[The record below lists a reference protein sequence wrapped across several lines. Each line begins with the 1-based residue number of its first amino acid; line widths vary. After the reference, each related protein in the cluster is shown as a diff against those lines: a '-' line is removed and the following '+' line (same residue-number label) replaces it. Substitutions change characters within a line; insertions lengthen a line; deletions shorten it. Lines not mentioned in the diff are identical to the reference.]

1 MGLQPRDFSNSG
13 PGGMKPHGFAVVQEK
28 GTLPT
33 IRSREL
39 GNGLRAAMRASGMG
53 VRDLARRLGWAH
65 PYVSHL
71 LSGNRSYSEVDLLS
85 VLFACDVKQEE
96 RQRLLRL
103 AGESKTQG
111 WLQQYDS
118 VVPEQPRTL
127 LDHEREMTSLAGMY
141 LCILPKLLQ
150 TEEYARATLA
160 HGAKD
165 AETRVRTRLGRQV
178 LFTRSPPPRTV
189 FFLHESA
196 LRATV
201 GDRATLSGQL
211 HHLLRMSVRPSL
223 ELRVIPSAL
232 GVHAG
237 YAGSFTLMEFTK
249 HEPVVYLESEVS
261 AVFLEKPHQIAAYR
275 RILSALEPEALDR
288 KKSQELITA
297 IAVELS

>member
-1 MGLQPRDFSNSG
+1 
-13 PGGMKPHGFAVVQEK
+13 
-28 GTLPT
+28 
-33 IRSREL
+33 
-39 GNGLRAAMRASGMG
+39 MG

-85 VLFACDVKQEE
+85 VLFACDVKQDE
-96 RQRLLRL
+96 RQRLLHL
-103 AGESKTQG
+103 AGESRTQG

-127 LDHEREMTSLAGMY
+127 LDHEREMMSLSGMY
-141 LCILPKLLQ
+141 LCVLPKLLQ

-165 AETRVRTRLGRQV
+165 AEARVRARLARQDV
-178 LFTRSPPPRTV
+178 FTRSPPPRTA
-189 FFLHESA
+189 FFLHEA
-196 LRATV
+196 VLRATV

-237 YAGSFTLMEFTK
+237 HAGSFTLMEFAK
-249 HEPVVYLESEVS
+249 YEPVVYLESEVS

-275 RILSALEPEALDR
+275 RILAALDSDALDR
-288 KKSQELITA
+288 KASRELIAA
-297 IAVELS
+297 IALEHS

>member
-1 MGLQPRDFSNSG
+1 
-13 PGGMKPHGFAVVQEK
+13 VVKEK

-39 GNGLRAAMRASGMG
+39 GAGLRAAMRASGMG

-71 LSGNRSYSEVDLLS
+71 LSGNRSYSETDLLS
-85 VLFACDVKQEE
+85 VLFACGVKQDE

-103 AGESKTQG
+103 AAESRTQG

-127 LDHEREMTSLAGMY
+127 LDHEREAVSVSGTHLVV
-141 LCILPKLLQ
+141 LPKSLQ

-160 HGAKD
+160 HAAK
-165 AETRVRTRLGRQV
+165 AENTEARVRARLARQDV
-178 LFTRSPPPRTV
+178 FTRSPPPRMV
-189 FFLHESA
+189 YFLPEGVV
-196 LRATV
+196 RATM
-201 GDRATLSGQL
+201 SGQL

-237 YAGSFTLMEFTK
+237 HAGSFTLMEFAK
-249 HEPVVYLESEVS
+249 REPVVYLESEVS
-261 AVFLEKPHQIAAYR
+261 AVFLEQPHQIAAYR
-275 RILSALEPEALDR
+275 RILAALDSDALDR
-288 KKSQELITA
+288 TASRELITA
-297 IAVELS
+297 IALEHSGDFRSPLSGHSR

>member
-1 MGLQPRDFSNSG
+1 
-13 PGGMKPHGFAVVQEK
+13 VVKEK

-71 LSGNRSYSEVDLLS
+71 LSGSRSYSETDLLS
-85 VLFACDVKQEE
+85 VLFACGVKQDE
-96 RQRLLRL
+96 RQRLLCL
-103 AGESKTQG
+103 AGESRTQG

-118 VVPEQPRTL
+118 AVPEQPRTL
-127 LDHEREMTSLAGMY
+127 LDHEREAVSVSGTHLNV
-141 LCILPKLLQ
+141 LPKSLQ

-160 HGAKD
+160 HGVKAKD
-165 AETRVRTRLGRQV
+165 TEALVRARLARQDV
-178 LFTRSPPPRTV
+178 FTHSPPPRV
-189 FFLHESA
+189 VYFLHEA
-196 LRATV
+196 VLRATA
-201 GDRATLSGQL
+201 GDLATLSGQL

-232 GVHAG
+232 GLHAG
-237 YAGSFTLMEFTK
+237 HAGSFTLMEFAK
-249 HEPVVYLESEVS
+249 YEPVVYLESEMS

-275 RILSALEPEALDR
+275 RILAALDGDALDR
-288 KKSQELITA
+288 MASRELIAA
-297 IAVELS
+297 IALEHS